1 MSKTYK
7 AFGVSTVGA
16 GLGLFLIILIIALL
30 LGALFW
36 GWVIMLVWPLVAS
49 STIGFGKAFWLGLVA
64 TLIIGAISKN

>member
-1 MSKTYK
+1 MSRTYK
-7 AFGVSTVGA
+7 AFGVKTVG
-16 GLGLFLIILIIALL
+16 LGVGAFLLLLAISLL
-30 LGALFW
+30 LGSLFW